1 MKQVRT
7 LLFCISLLV
16 ITISSVAQQK
26 TTQEDT
32 ILAKHKYGLRIGVDI
47 SKPIRTLF
55 EKNYSGFEI
64 VGDFRFSKKF
74 YLAGELGN
82 EKKDINLTNI
92 NSTTSGSYIKL
103 GVDFNAYNNWL
114 SMNNA
119 IFAGLRYGYATFKH
133 DLNSYEIYTT
143 NHDFPTTI
151 VNSPQQYKGLQAHWL
166 ELIVGVKTELFT
178 NFYASINLQLKRK
191 ISEKTPSNFDN
202 LYIPGFNKTNDYSQF
217 GVGYGYT
224 LSYLIPIFKK

>member
-7 LLFCISLLV
+7 FLFCISLL
-16 ITISSVAQQK
+16 TLTSSLVAQQN
-26 TTQEDT
+26 TTQEDS
-32 ILAKHKYGLRIGVDI
+32 LVAKHKYGLRMGLDI

-55 EKNYSGFEI
+55 EKNYSGLELL
-64 VGDFRFSKKF
+64 GDFRISNKF
-74 YLAGELGN
+74 YVAGEMGT

-92 NSTTSGSYIKL
+92 KSSTSGNYIKL
-103 GVDFNAYNNWL
+103 GMDFNAYNNWL

-119 IFAGLRYGYATFKH
+119 IYAGLRYGFATFKH
-133 DLNSYEIYTT
+133 KLDSYEIYTT
-143 NHDFPTTI
+143 NHDYPTTI
-151 VNSPQQYKGLQAHWL
+151 VNSSQEFKGLQGHWL
-166 ELIVGVKTELFT
+166 ELIIGVKTELFK

-202 LYIPGFNKTNDYSQF
+202 LYIPGFNKTNDYSEF

-224 LSYLIPIFKK
+224 LSYLIPIFRK